1 MQGWKDMP
9 LAKGTSRQPRPHPN
23 YSQRQNQDQARTL
36 LILQGG
42 DPSQLTHQPTPRRG
56 SRRKSGGSGHKTI
69 RADSLARQADADLQ
83 DYQADP
89 YQAVDAE
96 PKSAEVIDLAQ
107 FREQVSRGEMQ
118 PIAAPT
124 DECSKLERNESSAAT
139 AKESLH
145 MWSDADFTPEA
156 LAKHDRE
163 LAHNRE
169 TQAQVGAKFRREM
182 EQALLRFRGKPKQ
195 APPRSSQQDNGRCVS
210 KLPLASPEVAEPQK
224 PLPRGV
230 LTASHQY
237 RSPRS
242 KKK

>member
-56 SRRKSGGSGHKTI
+56 SRRRSGGSGHKTI

-89 YQAVDAE
+89 YQVDAE

-118 PIAAPT
+118 HIAAST
-124 DECSKLERNESSAAT
+124 DECSKLERNKTPAAPAQESF
-139 AKESLH
+139 H
-145 MWSDADFTPEA
+145 VWSDADFTPEA
-156 LAKHDRE
+156 LAKYDRE
-163 LAHNRE
+163 LARNRE
-169 TQAQVGAKFRREM
+169 TQTQVGAKFRREM
-182 EQALLRFRGKPKQ
+182 EQALLRFRGKPNQ
-195 APPRSSQQDNGRCVS
+195 APPRSTQQDNGPCVS
-210 KLPLASPEVAEPQK
+210 KLPLASSEVAEPQK

-230 LTASHQY
+230 LTASHQH
-237 RSPRS
+237 RSPRP